1 MVQLL
6 IGSVTSKVRFYES
19 AEAGAGLDLPSL
31 DTFWNVEE
39 NGERGT
45 KAPSEDRTRDL
56 LITNETHYHYAMEA
70 PDFVVSWILFTSKTG
85 VISFKIRFSRP
96 QFLLQSIFFCCA
108 KTPNTRG
115 GDRTHNLPLRKR
127 TPYPLG
133 HAGLKTVVKET
144 QQ

>member
-1 MVQLL
+1 M
-6 IGSVTSKVRFYES
+6 RFSES

-31 DTFWNVEE
+31 DTSWNVEE

-85 VISFKIRFSRP
+85 VFLSKFVSP
-96 QFLLQSIFFCCA
+96 VLNSPCNQFCSVA
-108 KTPNTRG
+108 
-115 GDRTHNLPLRKR
+115 RKR
-127 TPYPLG
+127 
-133 HAGLKTVVKET
+133 
-144 QQ
+144 